1 MVTNIESGHGWR
13 ARYQLPRHSRSGMPS
28 GYSTTTPDLHCSDPS
43 TGVLGKGQRS
53 KGRPGRRESVAREWV
68 DPMGAR

>member
-1 MVTNIESGHGWR
+1 MTGSESVTAGVAVPI
-13 ARYQLPRHSRSGMPS
+13 ATSREVGDAFGLLDVSPEF
-28 GYSTTTPDLHCSDPS
+28 HCSDPS

>member
-53 KGRPGRRESVAREWV
+53 KGRTVW
-68 DPMGAR
+68 